1 MAQQKSG
8 KKSKKAQRPV
18 SCPLSPTRLTELKV
32 LEASPPTQTGF
43 DPGGGFSSAYDLW
56 ITYGHVPHSGNRMA
70 GHVKLAKSPP
80 EGGTFTLDVTQTY
93 GNAEGVAHTLS
104 AKVTCNHDRFALP
117 RKWKLKS
124 TFGATK
130 ETWEG
135 IEREL
140 TRHCE
145 VAGQVLRTR
154 TNGKTATRRL
164 EGVTTGDWCLFEAV
178 QRMPF
183 DRGFRAEFDVLEGLS
198 SLRPGHRITY
208 EGKTEHH
215 WGAEDVQL
223 HYFRQFG
230 QGMLPYE
237 YFLDDSHRLVLVVSG
252 YRAYILKGGKN
263 G

>member
-56 ITYGHVPHSGNRMA
+56 
-70 GHVKLAKSPP
+70 
-80 EGGTFTLDVTQTY
+80 
-93 GNAEGVAHTLS
+93 
-104 AKVTCNHDRFALP
+104 
-117 RKWKLKS
+117 
-124 TFGATK
+124 
-130 ETWEG
+130 
-135 IEREL
+135 
-140 TRHCE
+140 
-145 VAGQVLRTR
+145 
-154 TNGKTATRRL
+154 
-164 EGVTTGDWCLFEAV
+164 
-178 QRMPF
+178 
-183 DRGFRAEFDVLEGLS
+183 
-198 SLRPGHRITY
+198 ITY